1 MNSETISPNKNYSV
15 WGFTGTLIWSVVI
28 ALAFVIT
35 QILVHVIY
43 VRVEYGKV
51 PSSEYANLISKLQY
65 NGIVLSISTFATLVI
80 CGAVI
85 LGVIKLKRNTS
96 IKHYLGL
103 NSVSLKKIK
112 LWLLVVIG
120 FIFVSDLF
128 TILIGKPIVPE
139 VMSSVYAATESPW
152 LLLAVI
158 IIGAPILEELIFRG
172 FIIPG
177 LSSSFLG
184 PIGAILISS
193 AAWAAIH
200 LQYDLYGIVSIF
212 LIGIMLGIARVKSNS
227 VLLPIGLH
235 SVINIVAAI
244 ETVIYVSY
252 TTT

>member
-1 MNSETISPNKNYSV
+1 M
-15 WGFTGTLIWSVVI
+15 
-28 ALAFVIT
+28 
-35 QILVHVIY
+35 
-43 VRVEYGKV
+43 
-51 PSSEYANLISKLQY
+51 
-65 NGIVLSISTFATLVI
+65 
-80 CGAVI
+80 
-85 LGVIKLKRNTS
+85 
-96 IKHYLGL
+96 
-103 NSVSLKKIK
+103 
-112 LWLLVVIG
+112 
-120 FIFVSDLF
+120 
-128 TILIGKPIVPE
+128 
-139 VMSSVYAATESPW
+139 
-152 LLLAVI
+152 
-158 IIGAPILEELIFRG
+158 EELIFRG